1 MKVATVYKTLKN
13 EFKIV
18 TQSKT
23 TAGYLIYVLPVYVI
37 PAISSDEILLST
49 VIKALDNS
57 TDGMKAPERSDF
69 PKIQRDILSQ
79 LKEKSFNKLYSNS
92 TSCNL
97 RVENGAMKIYPNK
110 LVTDGPSKGGLVWVE
125 EDKVTIEDSEK
136 NHDLVIFTI
145 RKILDHK
152 Y

>member
-18 TQSKT
+18 AQSKT
-23 TAGYLIYVLPVYVI
+23 AAGYLIYMLPVYII

-49 VIKALDNS
+49 VFKALDSS
-57 TDGMKAPERSDF
+57 TDGVKAPERSDF

-79 LKEKSFNKLYSNS
+79 LKEKSFDKLYSNS